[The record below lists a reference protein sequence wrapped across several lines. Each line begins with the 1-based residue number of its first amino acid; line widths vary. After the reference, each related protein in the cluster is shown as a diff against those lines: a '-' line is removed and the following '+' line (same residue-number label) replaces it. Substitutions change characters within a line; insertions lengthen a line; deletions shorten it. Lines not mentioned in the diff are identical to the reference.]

1 MAQKNRAQFIDLL
14 KGLALL
20 VMIEVH
26 VTTAFLSN
34 DIKTLWWFSPINF
47 INGLVAPA
55 FTFSSGMVF
64 ILSFQKGLDELRKF
78 GAKFWKRL
86 GRLILILLAGYS
98 VHMSLLSFRKLSNP
112 DYPHML
118 QDFFMV
124 DILQCIA
131 VGLLVL
137 LFLRIA
143 IKSDTLF
150 YNILFAL
157 TLIILLIGPLMWRVD
172 FAKHI
177 PLSIANYFNRI
188 HGSLFP
194 LFPWAAFIFSGAL
207 AGKFYVEAK
216 QKNEEAKFARKIIIL
231 GAVTFLISVLLLNY
245 LLPSSFTEI
254 KPNPLFFLERLG
266 VLFVLLGTFW
276 FYINR
281 IDNYNSFVLDVSRES
296 LIVYWLHLKFIYKQF
311 WNGKNMVDILSN
323 DLNLLECLLITIV
336 LAVIMILFA
345 KGWGYL
351 KTKYPTAI
359 SRLVFAGVTI
369 CLIIFFFD

>member
-1 MAQKNRAQFIDLL
+1 MVQKNRAQFIDLL
-14 KGLALL
+14 KGIALL

-26 VTTAFLSN
+26 VTTAFLSS
-34 DIKTLWWFSPINF
+34 DIKNLWWFLPLNF

-55 FTFSSGMVF
+55 FTFTSGMVF

-86 GRLILILLAGYS
+86 GRLILILLAGYT
-98 VHMSLLSFRKLSNP
+98 VHMAFLSLRKLSNP

-118 QDFFMV
+118 QDFFLV

-131 VGLLVL
+131 VGLLAL

-143 IKSDTLF
+143 IKSDKLF
-150 YNILFAL
+150 YNFLFAL
-157 TLIILLIGPLMWRVD
+157 TLIILLISPVMWRVD

-194 LFPWAAFIFSGAL
+194 LFPWSAFIFSGAL
-207 AGKFYVEAK
+207 AGKFYIEAK

-245 LLPSSFTEI
+245 LLPSSFVEI

-266 VLFVLLGTFW
+266 VLFALLGTFW

-296 LIVYWLHLKFIYKQF
+296 LLVYWLHLKLIYKKF
-311 WNGKNMVDILSN
+311 WNDKSPVDILGN
-323 DLNLLECLLITIV
+323 DLNLLECLIITII
-336 LAVIMILFA
+336 LAVIMIMLA

-351 KTKYPTAI
+351 KSKYPTAI
-359 SRLVFAGVTI
+359 SRLVFAGATI
-369 CLIIFFFD
+369 CVIIFFFD